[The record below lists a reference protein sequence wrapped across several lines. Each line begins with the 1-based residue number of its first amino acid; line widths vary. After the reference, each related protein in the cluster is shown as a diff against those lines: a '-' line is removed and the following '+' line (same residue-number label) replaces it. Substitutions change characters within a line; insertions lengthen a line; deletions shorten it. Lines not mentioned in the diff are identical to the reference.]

1 MGGAGNAS
9 STSYSCDLLTWT
21 TEMAGKSGRRLWP
34 EGEPACRGEARG
46 QLWLRRVPPP
56 AVVTTVRF
64 NFPVAFPQLSRLNR
78 KLAGQLQD
86 TLLSVDTAPASHV
99 TPHGSLPPVC
109 APETPTAFPCGVPV
123 RHKSFLCLTDKTFIC
138 HRKIQSPERGFI
150 LLKILEK
157 SSFTSS
163 T

>member
-1 MGGAGNAS
+1 
-9 STSYSCDLLTWT
+9 
-21 TEMAGKSGRRLWP
+21 MAGRGGQRLWR
-34 EGEPACRGEARG
+34 EGEPASRGEAWV
-46 QLWLRRVPPP
+46 QLWLRRVTPP

-64 NFPVAFPQLSRLNR
+64 NFLVAFPQLSPLNR

-99 TPHGSLPPVC
+99 TPHGRLPGVW

-123 RHKSFLCLTDKTFIC
+123 KHKSFLCLTDKAFIC
-138 HRKIQSPERGFI
+138 HRKIQSPERGFT
-150 LLKILEK
+150 LLKIPEK

-163 T
+163 TRD